1 MVQGI
6 QNACVIVLAAG
17 SSSRLGSP
25 KQLLTVGGQNLVQH
39 AVSVALSS
47 RIGPVL
53 VVTGANRK
61 AVEAALEDMDVQFVF
76 NPDWQEGMGAS
87 IRWGT
92 LAALGLHPDTEG
104 LLFMVCDQPHIQA
117 DHLRALLERQ
127 RESGKP
133 IVASSYEGIRG
144 TPALFHASLFG
155 ELQSLQG
162 DKGARPLLQQHEED
176 IISVPF
182 DHGIT
187 DIDTR
192 ADYERYLQT
201 LK

>member
-25 KQLLTVGGQNLVQH
+25 KQLLAIGGQNLVQH
-39 AVSVALSS
+39 AVSVAMSS

-53 VVTGANRK
+53 VVTGAHRK
-61 AVEAALEDMDVQFVF
+61 VVEAALEDMDVQMAY
-76 NPDWQEGMGAS
+76 NPDWQEGMGSS

-92 LAALGLHPDTEG
+92 RVALGLYPETEG

-117 DHLRALLERQ
+117 AVLRTLLDSQ
-127 RESGKP
+127 RESGSP
-133 IVASSYEGIRG
+133 IVTSSYDGVRG
-144 TPALFHASLFG
+144 TPALFHASLFE
-155 ELQSLQG
+155 ELTTLQG
-162 DKGARPLLQQHEED
+162 DSGARPLLQKYAAD
-176 IISVPF
+176 ITAVPF
-182 DHGIT
+182 TLGRT
-187 DIDTR
+187 DIDTP
-192 ADYERYLQT
+192 ADYAQYLQT

>member
-1 MVQGI
+1 MAEGI
-6 QNACVIVLAAG
+6 HNACVVVLAAG

-25 KQLLTVGGQNLVQH
+25 KQLLAVGGQNLVQH

-61 AVEAALEDMDVQFVF
+61 AVEETLEDMDVQLAY

-92 LAALGLHPDTEG
+92 QVALGLYPETEG
-104 LLFMVCDQPHIQA
+104 LLFMVCDQPFIHA
-117 DHLRALLERQ
+117 EVLRALLEWQ
-127 RESGKP
+127 RETGKP
-133 IVASSYEGIRG
+133 IVTSSYEGVRG
-144 TPALFHASLFG
+144 TPALYHASLFD
-155 ELQSLQG
+155 ELKSLQG
-162 DKGARPLLQQHEED
+162 DTGARPLLQRYATAIE
-176 IISVPF
+176 SVPF
-182 DHGIT
+182 EQGRT

>member
-25 KQLLTVGGQNLVQH
+25 KQLLAIGGQTLVQH

-47 RIGPVL
+47 RLGPVL

-61 AVEAALEDMDVQFVF
+61 AVEEALEDMDVQLAY

-92 LAALGLHPDTEG
+92 QVALGLHPDTEG
-104 LLFMVCDQPHIQA
+104 LLFMVCDQPHIHA
-117 DHLRALLERQ
+117 ELLRALLDRQ

-133 IVASSYEGIRG
+133 IVTSSYEGVRG
-144 TPALFHASLFG
+144 TPALYHASLFD
-155 ELQSLQG
+155 ELKSLQG
-162 DKGARPLLQQHEED
+162 DTGARPLLQKHADD
-176 IISVPF
+176 IVTVPF
-182 DHGIT
+182 EQGRT
-187 DIDTR
+187 DIDTH
-192 ADYERYLQT
+192 ADYDRYLQT

>member
-1 MVQGI
+1 MAEVI
-6 QNACVIVLAAG
+6 QNACVVVLAAG

-25 KQLLTVGGQNLVQH
+25 KQLLAVGGQNLIQH

-61 AVEAALEDMDVQFVF
+61 AVEAALEDMDVQLAY

-92 LAALGLHPDTEG
+92 LAALGLHPEAEG
-104 LLFMVCDQPHIQA
+104 LLFMVCDQPFIYA
-117 DHLRALLERQ
+117 ELLRALLDRQ
-127 RESGKP
+127 RETGKP
-133 IVASSYEGIRG
+133 IVTSSYEGIRG
-144 TPALFHASLFG
+144 TPALYHASLFD
-155 ELQSLQG
+155 ELKSLKG
-162 DKGARPLLQQHEED
+162 DTGARPLLQRYGED
-176 IISVPF
+176 IATVPF
-182 DHGIT
+182 EKGRT
-187 DIDTR
+187 DIDTH
-192 ADYERYLQT
+192 ADYEQYLLT

>member
-1 MVQGI
+1 MAEGI

-25 KQLLTVGGQNLVQH
+25 KQLLAVGGQNLVQH

-53 VVTGANRK
+53 VVTGANRG
-61 AVEAALEDMDVQFVF
+61 AVEETLEDMDVQLAY
-76 NPDWQEGMGAS
+76 NPDWPEGMGAS

-92 LAALGLHPDTEG
+92 QVALGLHPETDG
-104 LLFMVCDQPHIQA
+104 LLFMVCDQPFIHAEI
-117 DHLRALLERQ
+117 LRALLERQ
-127 RESGKP
+127 RETGKR
-133 IVASSYEGIRG
+133 IVTSSYDGIRG
-144 TPALFHASLFG
+144 TPALYHASLFN
-155 ELQSLQG
+155 ELKSLQG
-162 DKGARPLLQQHEED
+162 DTGARPLLQRHAED
-176 IISVPF
+176 IDTVPF
-182 DHGIT
+182 EQGRT
-187 DIDTR
+187 DIDTH

>member
-1 MVQGI
+1 MVEGI

-17 SSSRLGSP
+17 SSSRLGTP
-25 KQLLTVGGQNLVQH
+25 KQLLAVGGQNLVQH

-61 AVEAALEDMDVQFVF
+61 AVEANLEDMDVQLAY

-92 LAALGLHPDTEG
+92 QVALGLYPETDG
-104 LLFMVCDQPHIQA
+104 LLFMVCDQPHIQPQV
-117 DHLRALLERQ
+117 LRALLERQ

-133 IVASSYEGIRG
+133 IVTSSYEGVRG
-144 TPALFHASLFG
+144 TPALYHASLFA
-155 ELQSLQG
+155 ELKTMQG
-162 DKGARPLLQQHEED
+162 DSGARPLLQKHGDD
-176 IISVPF
+176 IVTVPF
-182 DHGIT
+182 EQGRT
-187 DIDTR
+187 DIDTH